1 MPVTRPDCNS
11 SCESAQTLAQ
21 IRHLRVIRINT
32 AFTLH
37 SAHSSCAAV
46 AQRKC
51 TVFKSVQK
59 SNTLGQIVLLQEL
72 RERLETN
79 FYTECVSYCEAA
91 DLLPLK
97 SVA

>member
-1 MPVTRPDCNS
+1 M
-11 SCESAQTLAQ
+11 
-21 IRHLRVIRINT
+21 
-32 AFTLH
+32 
-37 SAHSSCAAV
+37 
-46 AQRKC
+46 
-51 TVFKSVQK
+51 FKSVQK